1 MTVSDIVVLAI
12 FFLMCILAII
22 FLILAVFCVNKLFFL
37 IIFFLLILCLFLFK
51 KEFYR
56 TFLIFKK
63 DKDK

>member
-1 MTVSDIVVLAI
+1 MNALDIIVLAI
-12 FFLMCILAII
+12 FFSMCILAII
-22 FLILAVFCVNKLFFL
+22 FLILAIFCTSKLFFF
-37 IIFFLLILCLFLFK
+37 IIFFLLVFCLFLFK